1 MPRLLDVPGTLFAFC
16 SSAVRDGVGTAFLAL
31 AMERTERL
39 LDLVALLLDAREPVT
54 WAELRQAFPA
64 DYGSSSD
71 EAAERKFERDK
82 AELLELGIPVSYVQ
96 GDDERKD
103 GYVVDREAY
112 YLPPV
117 GLTPEEVAVL
127 YAAGSAALA
136 SGAFPGRR
144 DLAHALRKIGFFAG
158 TGLPS
163 PRVRMELDAVQSE
176 QELAPRLETLWAA
189 AAARKWV
196 QISYYSPRSGAVTE
210 RKVDPYGLAMRRG
223 IWSMV
228 GYCHLRQGIRTFQAH
243 RIRDLKVNPLKPRSS
258 DFEVP
263 SKFRLDDYVA
273 SYPWQHRFHEPVRV
287 ELELGGELAP
297 LAQSAFPT
305 GRVRANGQKASV
317 DVEATYVDGL
327 VRYALSL
334 GPHCKVVSP
343 ASARDRWKQMASRV
357 LAAHAKLLAAGA
369 GARP

>member
-1 MPRLLDVPGTLFAFC
+1 
-16 SSAVRDGVGTAFLAL
+16 
-31 AMERTERL
+31 MERTERL

-82 AELLELGIPVSYVQ
+82 AELLELGIPVTYVQ

-136 SGAFPGRR
+136 SGAFPGQR

-163 PRVRMELDAVQSE
+163 PRVRMELDSVQSE
-176 QELAPRLETLWAA
+176 QELAPRLEMLWGA
-189 AAARKWV
+189 AAARKWI
-196 QISYYSPRSGAVTE
+196 QISYYSPRSGAITE

-223 IWSMV
+223 IWSVV
-228 GYCHLRQGIRTFQAH
+228 GYCHLRQGIRTFQVH
-243 RIRDLKVNPLKPRSS
+243 RIRDLKVNPLKPRST

-263 SKFRLDDYVA
+263 DDFRLDEYVA
-273 SYPWQHRFHEPVRV
+273 SYPWQHRFHEPLRV
-287 ELELGGELAP
+287 ELQLRGELAP
-297 LAQSAFPT
+297 LARLAFPT
-305 GRVRANGQKASV
+305 GRVGAKGQKATVEV
-317 DVEATYVDGL
+317 DATYLDGL

-334 GPHCKVVSP
+334 GPHCEVIGP
-343 ASARDRWKQMASRV
+343 ASAVERWKQMASRV
-357 LAAHAKLLAAGA
+357 LAAHSAPSRAAEGA
-369 GARP
+369 QR